1 MEELRGG
8 KGSNW
13 VAGKPPEQGAT
24 ARTAAAFSSE
34 RAPSS
39 TSPGPGWDGDEL
51 GWSEE
56 SSPDGGAAGTPRTDE
71 HSEGRGSIGGER
83 EKRKMSHKTF
93 LFLNL
98 YFKKNNE

>member
-1 MEELRGG
+1 M
-8 KGSNW
+8 
-13 VAGKPPEQGAT
+13 
-24 ARTAAAFSSE
+24 FSSE

-71 HSEGRGSIGGER
+71 HSEGRESIGGER
-83 EKRKMSHKTF
+83 EKRKMSDKTF
-93 LFLNL
+93 F
-98 YFKKNNE
+98 F

>member
-1 MEELRGG
+1 MEELKGG
-8 KGSNW
+8 EWSSW
-13 VAGKPPEQGAT
+13 VAEKPPEQGAT

-39 TSPGPGWDGDEL
+39 TSPGLGWDGDEL

-71 HSEGRGSIGGER
+71 HSEGRESIGGER
-83 EKRKMSHKTF
+83 EERKMSDKIF
-93 LFLNL
+93 F
-98 YFKKNNE
+98 FI